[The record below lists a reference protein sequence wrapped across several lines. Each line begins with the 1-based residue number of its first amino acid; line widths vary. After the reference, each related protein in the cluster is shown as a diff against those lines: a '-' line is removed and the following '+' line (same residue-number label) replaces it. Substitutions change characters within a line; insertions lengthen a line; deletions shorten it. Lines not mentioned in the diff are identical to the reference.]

1 MALEHAI
8 LVSLL
13 EQPGSGYELA
23 RRFERSIGRFW
34 TATHQQIYRVL
45 KRMETDGWV
54 TAEEVSQGGRPA
66 KRSYSVA
73 APGRA
78 ALTSWLR
85 APVQPEAVRHE
96 LAVKIRGAAFDDAVG
111 RAALVAEVG
120 RYRVTH
126 EATLGRYLTGERRDF
141 PGAATLDTQQRLQ
154 HAVLRVGI
162 A

>member
-54 TAEEVSQGGRPA
+54 TAEEIGQGGRPD

-73 APGRA
+73 ATGRA
-78 ALTSWLR
+78 ALTTWLR

-96 LAVKIRGAAFDDAVG
+96 LAVKIRGAAFDDDAG
-111 RAALVAEVG
+111 RAALITEVE
-120 RYRVTH
+120 RYRAVH
-126 EATLGRYLTGERRDF
+126 EETLHRY
-141 PGAATLDTQQRLQ
+141 
-154 HAVLRVGI
+154 
-162 A
+162 